1 MNEINR
7 QFKQFLDTTFKKKMD
22 LSLRVLN
29 IPTPKQYTTNIAHTM
44 KNCTLPAHQEIVIDM
59 GGYTCRFSKLSHI

>member
-1 MNEINR
+1 
-7 QFKQFLDTTFKKKMD
+7 MD

-29 IPTPKQYTTNIAHTM
+29 IPTPKQYATNIAHTM
-44 KNCTLPAHQEIVIDM
+44 KNCTLPAHQEIIIDM